1 MEEKMD
7 DTNHNNSALILIVED
22 NQDYL
27 NYLAR
32 ILVENH
38 YEIAVARDK
47 KEALAYLD
55 TPYID
60 RIDLILLDISLSSEG
75 DTEGF
80 EVCKEFRKFEKAK
93 LIPIIFLSQHDD
105 ENYILKAFDEGGVDY
120 ILKRGGAKNER
131 ELLARVKAHID
142 NRSRDIIKQQNKELK
157 ELNATKDRFF
167 KIIAHDLKNPFNS
180 IKGDSEFLD
189 SMYKTLRE
197 DQRID
202 LIKNISR
209 SSQRLYKLLE
219 NLLEWAK
226 VQLKEMK
233 PQKCR
238 FDLDPIIMENIALYE
253 ENAKKKMLAI
263 HSGVSSPCNVFAD
276 SHMID
281 FIIRNLLNN
290 AVKFN
295 GANGKIDIMSLD
307 KGKFVEISVL
317 DTGVGIPCER
327 IDNLFRI
334 DQSFSTPDT
343 DGEKG
348 TGLGLILCK
357 EFLAVN
363 DGEIHVKSEIGK
375 GSTFT
380 IKLRKNPVEE
390 NTLFSPGPKE

>member
-1 MEEKMD
+1 MND
-7 DTNHNNSALILIVED
+7 SNQIDSALILIVED

-27 NYLAR
+27 NYMAS
-32 ILVENH
+32 ILVKNH

-80 EVCKEFRKFEKAK
+80 EVCKEFKKSGKAK
-93 LIPIIFLSQHDD
+93 LIPIIFLSAHDTD
-105 ENYILKAFDEGGVDY
+105 NFILRGFEEGGVDY
-120 ILKRGGAKNER
+120 ISKRGGDKNEK
-131 ELLARVKAHID
+131 EMLARVGAHID
-142 NRSRDIIKQQNKELK
+142 KRSRDIIKQQYIELK
-157 ELNATKDRFF
+157 ELNATKDKFF
-167 KIIAHDLKNPFNS
+167 RIIAHDLRSPFNS

-189 SMYKTLRE
+189 STYKTLKE

-202 LIKNISR
+202 LIKNISS
-209 SSQRLYKLLE
+209 SSQKFYKLLE

-226 VQLKEMK
+226 VQLKEIK

-238 FDLDPIIMENIALYE
+238 FDLDPIINDNISLYE
-253 ENAKKKMLAI
+253 ENAKKKMIAV
-263 HSGVSSPCNVFAD
+263 HNGVSSPCSVFGD
-276 SHMID
+276 RSMID
-281 FIIRNLLNN
+281 FVIRNLINN
-290 AVKFN
+290 AVKFT

-307 KGKFVEISVL
+307 KGEFMEIAVS
-317 DTGVGIPCER
+317 DTGVGISKES

-363 DGEIHVKSEIGK
+363 DGEIQVKSEWGK
-375 GSTFT
+375 GSTFS

-390 NTLFSPGPKE
+390 GALFSPGPKE